1 MLQRRN
7 DLLIAI
13 WLWKK
18 PPALRHVVIRKMKM
32 PRGENELEFMLG
44 ADGLAELRT
53 MARER
58 AETTSDQS
66 SDIDDGDLLIGGAF
80 AIKRMID
87 APGE

>member
-1 MLQRRN
+1 
-7 DLLIAI
+7 
-13 WLWKK
+13 
-18 PPALRHVVIRKMKM
+18 
-32 PRGENELEFMLG
+32 MLG

-66 SDIDDGDLLIGGAF
+66 SDLDDGDLLIGGAF